1 MFFIYFEEIN
11 NMNYNKSLLSIL
23 IIAIMLCIGI
33 SPLKGAEERLFKK
46 DGKEKKQIV
55 VEEGSESE
63 GEEGSEFE
71 EEPTAKRQLTKNK
84 TAAQKRIEAAKKRKE
99 EAAKSRSQKKMTVE
113 KGTSAKKQP
122 TKNKTAAQK
131 RIEAAKKRKEEVAK
145 SRGQKTTGKTT
156 TTVSQKNIQ
165 KIKGIFDQ
173 CKQNILKKL
182 SALNDKA
189 SQSVG
194 NELWERSMG
203 NGEKNDFIA
212 CLEKNLPGRGNEM
225 FKTFTKEEVKDVE
238 SFMRKTVDDIY
249 KAFLKKGFTGIKNP
263 NSEKK
268 PEPESSGEKFGEKGS
283 EFEGEEGEGE
293 EGKGEE
299 GTESEEKPTAKK
311 QPTKNKTA
319 AQKRIEAA
327 KKRKE
332 EALNRR
338 GQKTTG
344 KTTTT
349 VSQNPEK
356 KPEPESSG
364 EESSGEGSES
374 EEEGDFTP
382 FQARLDKIKNDVIK
396 DITGVNINPTSAAS
410 ATSYYNRK
418 LKGVWTDMEEAGF
431 TGKDAKGAVT
441 NVISAISDA
450 SKKEVDLSI
459 PWYDFD

>member
-33 SPLKGAEERLFKK
+33 SPKGAEERLFKK

-131 RIEAAKKRKEEVAK
+131 RIEAAKKRKEEAAKSRSQKKMTVEKGTSAKKQPTKNKTAAQKRIEAAKKRKEEVAK

-165 KIKGIFDQ
+165 KLKVIVDQ

-182 SALNDKA
+182 SALNDQA

-212 CLEKNLPGRGNEM
+212 CLAKNLPKKE
-225 FKTFTKEEVKDVE
+225 TLTEEEVKAAE
-238 SFMRKTVDDIY
+238 SFAEKTSNDIY
-249 KAFLKKGFTGIKNP
+249 EEFLKKGFNEI
-263 NSEKK
+263 KK
-268 PEPESSGEKFGEKGS
+268 P
-283 EFEGEEGEGE
+283 
-293 EGKGEE
+293 
-299 GTESEEKPTAKK
+299 
-311 QPTKNKTA
+311 
-319 AQKRIEAA
+319 
-327 KKRKE
+327 
-332 EALNRR
+332 
-338 GQKTTG
+338 
-344 KTTTT
+344 
-349 VSQNPEK
+349 NPEK
-356 KPEPESSG
+356 KPEPESSN
-364 EESSGEGSES
+364 EESSEEGSES
-374 EEEGDFTP
+374 SEEGEEFSEEGGGESEETTKKKAEFMLRLQSIHDSILSDYIPAFISKTIKFQDFIAGLEGT
-382 FQARLDKIKNDVIK
+382 FNVLWKYAKDIGLTNTDDFVAYQLLNVIDKIEKALEDK
-396 DITGVNINPTSAAS
+396 DIKTATGEKVKISTDIKT
-410 ATSYYNRK
+410 ATGEK
-418 LKGVWTDMEEAGF
+418 VK
-431 TGKDAKGAVT
+431 
-441 NVISAISDA
+441 ISA
-450 SKKEVDLSI
+450 
-459 PWYDFD
+459 PW